1 MATTPTTEH
10 QFDTPDVPSP
20 DLLRER
26 RRLHTKLKLAT
37 QIGEGID
44 GYIIGGIGMA
54 MGALTTDLHLST
66 VMEGLVGA
74 SPLIGIFVGGPLF
87 GRLADRYGRRPVF
100 LVDMLIFLI
109 GSVLQFFV
117 TDGLQLFLIR
127 LVMGIAIG
135 GEYAIGAPLLSEYAP
150 TKGRGRLL
158 ASLEISWYVGYALAT
173 VVGAAF
179 QGVHGGWRYTLAS
192 SAVIALVCVALRG
205 GIPES
210 ARWLLSRGRREE
222 AERLIARY
230 GMDIDVTAELAE
242 TAEPQQ
248 QGLRALFSRRHLRS
262 TVFASVFW
270 AALVLPYFAIGTFW
284 TQVFD
289 ALNMG
294 DNAVAALLVYSFTA
308 VAGVTVGCLV
318 VDRIGRRRLLIPP
331 FWITAAA
338 LATVAVW
345 PTSTPVIVGGF
356 LFFIFLNAA
365 SSALTA
371 VYPLEV
377 FPTSLRSTGVGFAS
391 AMSRVGAAIGTF
403 LLPMGLDR
411 FGARFVLLVGA
422 VVLAL
427 GGLVSHVLAPETT
440 DLDLAKAARAPKGR
454 GAAPDVRL
462 PPRGRD

>member
-1 MATTPTTEH
+1 M
-10 QFDTPDVPSP
+10 
-20 DLLRER
+20 LRER

-100 LVDMLIFLI
+100 LIDMLIFLI

-117 TDGLQLFLIR
+117 SDGLQLFVIR

-150 TKGRGRLL
+150 SKGRGRLL

-210 ARWLLSRGRREE
+210 ARWLLSRGRRKE
-222 AERLIARY
+222 AEQLIARY
-230 GMDIDVTAELAE
+230 GMDIDVSAELEEAS
-242 TAEPQQ
+242 EPQQ
-248 QGLRALFSRRHLRS
+248 QGLRALFGRRHLRS

-289 ALNMG
+289 ALHMG

-308 VAGVTVGCLV
+308 VAGVTAGCLV

-338 LATVAVW
+338 LAMVAVW

-391 AMSRVGAAIGTF
+391 AMSRVGAAVGTF

-422 VVLAL
+422 AVLAL
-427 GGLVSHVLAPETT
+427 GGLVSHFLAPETT
-440 DLDLAKAARAPKGR
+440 DLDLARAARAPKGPTVPT
-454 GAAPDVRL
+454 G
-462 PPRGRD
+462 

>member
-1 MATTPTTEH
+1 MATTPATQH
-10 QFDTPDVPSP
+10 QPGTPEVP
-20 DLLRER
+20 DLARER

-54 MGALTTDLHLST
+54 MTALTADLHLST
-66 VMEGLVGA
+66 LMEGLVGA

-100 LVDMLIFLI
+100 LADMLIFLA
-109 GSVLQFFV
+109 GSALQLFV

-127 LVMGIAIG
+127 LLMGMAIG

-150 TKGRGRLL
+150 RQGRGRLL

-173 VVGAAF
+173 VVGALFAN
-179 QGVHGGWRYTLAS
+179 VEGGWRWSLAS
-192 SAVIALVCVALRG
+192 SAVIAVVCVSLRG

-222 AERLIARY
+222 AEALIERY
-230 GMDIDVTAELAE
+230 GIEIDITAELDEDAV
-242 TAEPQQ
+242 TGRA
-248 QGLRALFSRRHLRS
+248 GFRALFSRQHIRS
-262 TVFASVFW
+262 TVFAGVFW
-270 AALVLPYFAIGTFW
+270 AALVLPYFSIGTFW

-289 ALNMG
+289 ALHMG

-331 FWITAAA
+331 FWITAGCLALVAA
-338 LATVAVW
+338 W
-345 PTSTPVIVGGF
+345 PSSTPVIVGGF

-377 FPTSLRSTGVGFAS
+377 FPTSLRATGVGFAT

-403 LLPMGLDR
+403 LLPMGLDHY
-411 FGARFVLLVGA
+411 GARFVLLIGA
-422 VVLAL
+422 GVLAF
-427 GGLVSHVLAPETT
+427 GGLVSQFLAPETT
-440 DLDLAKAARAPKGR
+440 DLDLATAARRA
-454 GAAPDVRL
+454 
-462 PPRGRD
+462 RDKTAV

>member
-1 MATTPTTEH
+1 MATTPATEP
-10 QFDTPDVPSP
+10 QFETPPSP
-20 DLLRER
+20 VPLRER

-74 SPLIGIFVGGPLF
+74 SPLIGIFVGGPVF
-87 GRLADRYGRRPVF
+87 GRLADRFGRRPVF
-100 LVDMLIFLI
+100 LADMLVFLV

-117 TDGLQLFLIR
+117 TDGLQLFVIR
-127 LVMGIAIG
+127 LLMGVAIG

-150 TKGRGRLL
+150 KEGRGRLL

-173 VVGAAF
+173 VVGALFADI
-179 QGVHGGWRYTLAS
+179 QGGWRWSLAS
-192 SAVIALVCVALRG
+192 SAVIAVVCVALRG

-210 ARWLLSRGRREE
+210 ARWLLSKGRREE
-222 AERLIARY
+222 AEELITKY
-230 GMDIDVTAELAE
+230 GIEIDVAAELDERTEAGQE
-242 TAEPQQ
+242 
-248 QGLRALFSRRHLRS
+248 GFRSLFSRRHIRS

-289 ALNMG
+289 ALHMG

-308 VAGVTVGCLV
+308 VAGVTAGCLV

-331 FWITAAA
+331 FWITAGCLA
-338 LATVAVW
+338 LVAVW
-345 PTSTPVIVGGF
+345 PSSTPVIVAGF

-377 FPTSLRSTGVGFAS
+377 FPTSLRATGVGFAT
-391 AMSRVGAAIGTF
+391 AMSRVGAAVGTF
-403 LLPMGLDR
+403 LLPMGLDH
-411 FGARFVLLVGA
+411 FGARFVLFVGA
-422 VVLAL
+422 GVLAV
-427 GGLVSHVLAPETT
+427 GGLVSQFLAPETT
-440 DLDLAKAARAPKGR
+440 DMDLAAAARTAREP
-454 GAAPDVRL
+454 AS
-462 PPRGRD
+462 

>member
-1 MATTPTTEH
+1 MATTPPTTEH
-10 QFDTPDVPSP
+10 QFETPGVPP
-20 DLLRER
+20 TPELLRAR

-54 MGALTTDLHLST
+54 MAALTTDLHLST

-100 LVDMLIFLI
+100 LADMLIFLV

-117 TDGLQLFLIR
+117 ADGLQLFLIR

-150 TKGRGRLL
+150 RQGRGRLL

-173 VVGAAF
+173 VVGAVF
-179 QGVHGGWRYTLAS
+179 KDVQDGWRWTLAS
-192 SAVIALVCVALRG
+192 SAVIAVVCVALRG

-210 ARWLLSRGRREE
+210 ARWLLSKGRRAE
-222 AERLIARY
+222 AEELIAKY
-230 GMDIDVTAELAE
+230 GIEVDVTAELDE
-242 TAEPQQ
+242 TAQSEH
-248 QGLRALFSRRHLRS
+248 QGFRALFSRRHIRS

-308 VAGVTVGCLV
+308 VAGVTAGCLV

-331 FWITAAA
+331 FWITAGA
-338 LATVAVW
+338 LAVVALW
-345 PTSTPVIVGGF
+345 PSSTPVIVGGF

-377 FPTSLRSTGVGFAS
+377 FPTSLRATGVGFAT
-391 AMSRVGAAIGTF
+391 AMSRVGAAVGTF

-411 FGARFVLLVGA
+411 YGARFVLLVGA
-422 VVLAL
+422 GVLAV
-427 GGLVSHVLAPETT
+427 GAVVSQFLAPETT
-440 DLDLAKAARAPKGR
+440 DLDLAEAARTAREP
-454 GAAPDVRL
+454 AV
-462 PPRGRD
+462 

>member
-1 MATTPTTEH
+1 MPVPT
-10 QFDTPDVPSP
+10 

-100 LVDMLIFLI
+100 LVDMLVFLV

-117 TDGLQLFLIR
+117 ADGLQLFLIR

-150 TKGRGRLL
+150 RKGRGRLL

-173 VVGAAF
+173 VVGAVFAD
-179 QGVHGGWRYTLAS
+179 VHGGWRYTLAS

-222 AERLIARY
+222 AEQLIARY
-230 GMDIDVTAELAE
+230 GIDIDVTAELAE
-242 TAEPQQ
+242 TAEPQR

-284 TQVFD
+284 TQVFT

-308 VAGVTVGCLV
+308 VAGVTAGCLV
-318 VDRIGRRRLLIPP
+318 VDRIGRRKLLIPP

-338 LATVAVW
+338 LAVVAVW
-345 PTSTPVIVGGF
+345 PKSTPVIVGGF

-377 FPTSLRSTGVGFAS
+377 FPTSLRATGVGFAS

-403 LLPMGLDR
+403 LLPMGLNH

-422 VVLAL
+422 AVLAL
-427 GGLVSHVLAPETT
+427 GGLVSHFLAPETT
-440 DLDLAKAARAPKGR
+440 DLDLATAARTTTP
-454 GAAPDVRL
+454 
-462 PPRGRD
+462 

>member
-1 MATTPTTEH
+1 MATTPATQH
-10 QFDTPDVPSP
+10 QPSTPDVP
-20 DLLRER
+20 DLVRER

-54 MGALTTDLHLST
+54 MTALTADLHLST
-66 VMEGLVGA
+66 LMEGLVGA

-87 GRLADRYGRRPVF
+87 GRLADRFGRRPVF
-100 LVDMLIFLI
+100 LADMLIFLV

-117 TDGLQLFLIR
+117 ADGLQLFVIR
-127 LVMGIAIG
+127 LVMGVAIG

-150 TKGRGRLL
+150 KKGRGRLL
-158 ASLEISWYVGYALAT
+158 ASLEISWYVGYAVAT
-173 VVGAAF
+173 VVGAVF
-179 QGVHGGWRYTLAS
+179 EDVHGGWRWSLAS
-192 SAVIALVCVALRG
+192 SAVIAVVCVSLRG

-210 ARWLLSRGRREE
+210 ARWLLSKGRRDE
-222 AERLIARY
+222 AEALIEKY
-230 GMDIDVTAELAE
+230 GIEIDVTAELDAN
-242 TAEPQQ
+242 TATGQA
-248 QGLRALFSRRHLRS
+248 GFKDLFSRRHIRS

-270 AALVLPYFAIGTFW
+270 AALVLPYFAISTFW

-289 ALNMG
+289 ALHMG

-331 FWITAAA
+331 FWITAASLA
-338 LATVAVW
+338 LVAAW
-345 PTSTPVIVGGF
+345 PTVTPVIVGGF

-365 SSALTA
+365 SSALTS

-377 FPTSLRSTGVGFAS
+377 FPTSLRATGVGFAT

-403 LLPMGLDR
+403 LLPMGLDHY
-411 FGARFVLLVGA
+411 GARFVLLVGA
-422 VVLAL
+422 GVLAV
-427 GGLVSHVLAPETT
+427 GGLVSQFLAPETT
-440 DLDLAKAARAPKGR
+440 DLDLAKAARA
-454 GAAPDVRL
+454 VREKTPTATL
-462 PPRGRD
+462 

>member
-1 MATTPTTEH
+1 MATTPAIPPSTTTEA
-10 QFDTPDVPSP
+10 PDHG
-20 DLLRER
+20 RER

-44 GYIIGGIGMA
+44 GYVIGGIGMA
-54 MGALTTDLHLST
+54 MTALTADLHLST
-66 VMEGLVGA
+66 LMEGLVGA

-100 LVDMLIFLI
+100 LADMLIFLV

-117 TDGLQLFLIR
+117 TDGMQLFVIR
-127 LVMGIAIG
+127 LVMGVAIG

-150 TKGRGRLL
+150 KQGRGRLL

-173 VVGAAF
+173 VVGAVF
-179 QGVHGGWRYTLAS
+179 EDVDGGWRWSLAS
-192 SAVIALVCVALRG
+192 SAVLAVVCVSLRG

-210 ARWLLSRGRREE
+210 ARWLLSKGRREE
-222 AERLIARY
+222 AEALIERY
-230 GMDIDVTAELAE
+230 AIEIDVTAEIDELMATE
-242 TAEPQQ
+242 QA
-248 QGLRALFSRRHLRS
+248 GFGALFSKEHLRS

-270 AALVLPYFAIGTFW
+270 AALVLPYFAISTYW
-284 TQVFD
+284 TQVFE

-308 VAGVTVGCLV
+308 VAGVTAGCLV

-331 FWITAAA
+331 FWITAGCLA
-338 LATVAVW
+338 LVAVW
-345 PTSTPVIVGGF
+345 PSSTPVIVCGF

-365 SSALTA
+365 SSALTS

-377 FPTSLRSTGVGFAS
+377 FPTSLRATGVGFAT

-403 LLPMGLDR
+403 LLPMGLDHY
-411 FGARFVLLVGA
+411 GARFVLLVGA
-422 VVLAL
+422 GVLAL
-427 GGLVSHVLAPETT
+427 GGLVSQFLAPETT
-440 DLDLAKAARAPKGR
+440 DLDLANAARTAREKPT
-454 GAAPDVRL
+454 A
-462 PPRGRD
+462 

>member
-1 MATTPTTEH
+1 MAMTPAT
-10 QFDTPDVPSP
+10 QQPPGTPEVPA
-20 DLLRER
+20 DRVRER

-54 MGALTTDLHLST
+54 MTALTADLHLST
-66 VMEGLVGA
+66 LMEGLVGA
-74 SPLIGIFVGGPLF
+74 SPLIGIFVGGPFF
-87 GRLADRYGRRPVF
+87 GRLADRFGRRPVF
-100 LVDMLIFLI
+100 LADMLIFLV

-127 LVMGIAIG
+127 LLMGVAIG

-150 TKGRGRLL
+150 RQGRGRLL

-173 VVGAAF
+173 VVGALFAD
-179 QGVHGGWRYTLAS
+179 VDGGWRWSLAS
-192 SAVIALVCVALRG
+192 SAVIAVVCVSLRG

-222 AERLIARY
+222 AEALIEKY
-230 GMDIDVTAELAE
+230 GIEIDVDAELDERSA
-242 TAEPQQ
+242 TGRA
-248 QGLRALFSRRHLRS
+248 GFWALFSKDHIRS

-308 VAGVTVGCLV
+308 VAGVTAGCLV

-331 FWITAAA
+331 FWITAACLA
-338 LATVAVW
+338 LVAVW
-345 PTSTPVIVGGF
+345 PHSTPVIVGGF

-377 FPTSLRSTGVGFAS
+377 FPTALRATGVGFAT

-411 FGARFVLLVGA
+411 YGVEFVLLIGA
-422 VVLAL
+422 GVLAL
-427 GGLVSHVLAPETT
+427 GGLVSQFLAPETT
-440 DLDLAKAARAPKGR
+440 DLDLAKAARRAR
-454 GAAPDVRL
+454 GPVN
-462 PPRGRD
+462 G

>member
-1 MATTPTTEH
+1 MAMTPATEH
-10 QFDTPDVPSP
+10 QFDTPEVSSSP
-20 DLLRER
+20 ELLRER

-54 MGALTTDLHLST
+54 MTALTADLHLST

-74 SPLIGIFVGGPLF
+74 SPLIGIFVGGPVF
-87 GRLADRYGRRPVF
+87 GWLADRYGRRPVF

-150 TKGRGRLL
+150 RKGRGRLL

-179 QGVHGGWRYTLAS
+179 QDVHGGWRWTLAS
-192 SAVIALVCVALRG
+192 SAVIAVVCVALRG

-210 ARWLLSRGRREE
+210 ARWLLSKGRREE
-222 AERLIARY
+222 ADALIHRY
-230 GMDIDVTAELAE
+230 GIEIDVTAELGERAQLE
-242 TAEPQQ
+242 R
-248 QGLRALFSRRHLRS
+248 QGFLALFSREHLRS

-270 AALVLPYFAIGTFW
+270 AALVLPYFSIGTFW

-289 ALNMG
+289 ALDMG

-331 FWITAAA
+331 FWITAACLA
-338 LATVAVW
+338 LVAVW

-377 FPTSLRSTGVGFAS
+377 FPTSLRATGVGFAT
-391 AMSRVGAAIGTF
+391 AMSRVGAAVGTF

-411 FGARFVLLVGA
+411 YGVRFVLLVGA
-422 VVLAL
+422 AVLAV
-427 GGLVSHVLAPETT
+427 GALVSQFLAPETT
-440 DLDLAKAARAPKGR
+440 DLDLAKAARTAREPGE
-454 GAAPDVRL
+454 
-462 PPRGRD
+462 

>member
-1 MATTPTTEH
+1 MAMTPAT
-10 QFDTPDVPSP
+10 QQPPGTPEVPA
-20 DLLRER
+20 DRARER

-54 MGALTTDLHLST
+54 MTALTADLHLST
-66 VMEGLVGA
+66 LMEGLVGA

-87 GRLADRYGRRPVF
+87 GRLADRLGRRPVF
-100 LVDMLIFLI
+100 LADMLIFLV

-127 LVMGIAIG
+127 LLMGVAIG

-150 TKGRGRLL
+150 RQGRGRLL

-173 VVGAAF
+173 VVGALFAD
-179 QGVHGGWRYTLAS
+179 VEGGWRWSLAS
-192 SAVIALVCVALRG
+192 SAVIAVVCVSLRG

-210 ARWLLSRGRREE
+210 ARWLLSKGRREE
-222 AERLIARY
+222 AEALIERY
-230 GMDIDVTAELAE
+230 GIEIDVDAELDERSA
-242 TAEPQQ
+242 TGQA
-248 QGLRALFSRRHLRS
+248 GFWALFSKEHLRS

-331 FWITAAA
+331 FWITAGCLA
-338 LATVAVW
+338 LVAVW
-345 PTSTPVIVGGF
+345 PHSTPVIVGGF

-377 FPTSLRSTGVGFAS
+377 FPTALRATGVGFAT

-411 FGARFVLLVGA
+411 FGVEFVLLVGA
-422 VVLAL
+422 GVLAL
-427 GGLVSHVLAPETT
+427 GGLVSQFLAPETT
-440 DLDLAKAARAPKGR
+440 DLDLARAARKAR
-454 GAAPDVRL
+454 GPAGA
-462 PPRGRD
+462 

>member
-1 MATTPTTEH
+1 MATTPATAP
-10 QFDTPDVPSP
+10 QSGTPPTAA
-20 DLLRER
+20 LLRER

-54 MGALTTDLHLST
+54 MAALTTDLHLST

-87 GRLADRYGRRPVF
+87 GRLADRFGRRPVF
-100 LVDMLIFLI
+100 LADMLIFLV
-109 GSVLQFFV
+109 GSLLQFFV

-127 LVMGIAIG
+127 LVMGVAIG

-150 TKGRGRLL
+150 RQGRGRLL

-173 VVGAAF
+173 VVGALFADV
-179 QGVHGGWRYTLAS
+179 QGGWRWSLAS
-192 SAVIALVCVALRG
+192 SSVIALVCVALRG

-210 ARWLLSRGRREE
+210 ARWLLSKGRHEE
-222 AERLIARY
+222 AEELIAKY
-230 GMDIDVTAELAE
+230 GIEIDVTAELDDRAE
-242 TAEPQQ
+242 AGQE
-248 QGLRALFSRRHLRS
+248 GFRALFSRRHLRS
-262 TVFASVFW
+262 TVFAGVFW

-289 ALNMG
+289 ALHMG

-308 VAGVTVGCLV
+308 VAGVTAGCLV
-318 VDRIGRRRLLIPP
+318 VDRIGRRKLLIPP
-331 FWITAAA
+331 FWITAGCLA
-338 LATVAVW
+338 LVAVW
-345 PTSTPVIVGGF
+345 PSVTPVIVGGF

-377 FPTSLRSTGVGFAS
+377 FPTSLRATGVGFAT

-411 FGARFVLLVGA
+411 FGVRFVLLVGA
-422 VVLAL
+422 GVLAV
-427 GGLVSHVLAPETT
+427 GGLVSHFLAPETT
-440 DLDLAKAARAPKGR
+440 DLDLARAARTAREPV
-454 GAAPDVRL
+454 A
-462 PPRGRD
+462 

>member
-1 MATTPTTEH
+1 MAMTPAT
-10 QFDTPDVPSP
+10 QQPPGTPEVPA
-20 DLLRER
+20 DRVRER

-54 MGALTTDLHLST
+54 MTALTADLHLST
-66 VMEGLVGA
+66 LMEGLVGA
-74 SPLIGIFVGGPLF
+74 SPLIGIFVGGPVF
-87 GRLADRYGRRPVF
+87 GRLADRFGRRPVF
-100 LVDMLIFLI
+100 LADMLIFLV

-127 LVMGIAIG
+127 LLMGVAIG

-150 TKGRGRLL
+150 RQGRGRLL

-173 VVGAAF
+173 VVGALFAD
-179 QGVHGGWRYTLAS
+179 VDGGWRWSLAS
-192 SAVIALVCVALRG
+192 SAVIAVVCVSLRG

-222 AERLIARY
+222 AEALIEKY
-230 GMDIDVTAELAE
+230 GIEIDVDAELDERSA
-242 TAEPQQ
+242 TGRA
-248 QGLRALFSRRHLRS
+248 GFWALFSKDHIRS

-308 VAGVTVGCLV
+308 VAGVTAGCLV

-331 FWITAAA
+331 FWITAACLA
-338 LATVAVW
+338 LVAVW
-345 PTSTPVIVGGF
+345 PHSTPVIVGGF

-377 FPTSLRSTGVGFAS
+377 FPTSLRATGVGFAT

-411 FGARFVLLVGA
+411 FGVEFVLLIGA
-422 VVLAL
+422 GVLAL
-427 GGLVSHVLAPETT
+427 GGLVSQFLAPETT
-440 DLDLAKAARAPKGR
+440 DLDLAKAARRAR
-454 GAAPDVRL
+454 GPVN
-462 PPRGRD
+462 G

>member
-1 MATTPTTEH
+1 M
-10 QFDTPDVPSP
+10 
-20 DLLRER
+20 RER
-26 RRLHTKLKLAT
+26 RRLPTKLKLAT
-37 QIGEGID
+37 QMGEGID

-54 MGALTTDLHLST
+54 MSALTADLHLST
-66 VMEGLVGA
+66 LMEGLVGA

-87 GRLADRYGRRPVF
+87 GRLAERLGRRPVF
-100 LVDMLIFLI
+100 LADMLIFLV

-127 LVMGIAIG
+127 LLMGVGIG

-150 TKGRGRLL
+150 KQGRGRLL
-158 ASLEISWYVGYALAT
+158 ASLEISWYVGYAVAT
-173 VVGAAF
+173 VVGALFAN
-179 QGVHGGWRYTLAS
+179 VDGGWRWSLAS
-192 SAVIALVCVALRG
+192 SAVIAVVCVSLRG

-210 ARWLLSRGRREE
+210 ARWLLSKGRREE
-222 AERLIARY
+222 AEALIERY
-230 GMDIDVTAELAE
+230 GIEIDVEAELDERSA
-242 TAEPQQ
+242 TGQA
-248 QGLRALFSRRHLRS
+248 GFWALFSKDHIRS

-289 ALNMG
+289 ALHMG

-308 VAGVTVGCLV
+308 VAGVTAGCLV

-331 FWITAAA
+331 FWITAACLA
-338 LATVAVW
+338 LVAVW
-345 PTSTPVIVGGF
+345 PHSTPVIVVGF

-377 FPTSLRSTGVGFAS
+377 FPTSLRATGVGFAT

-411 FGARFVLLVGA
+411 FGVEFVLLVGA
-422 VVLAL
+422 GVLAV
-427 GGLVSHVLAPETT
+427 GGLVSHFLAPETT
-440 DLDLAKAARAPKGR
+440 DMDLARAAVKAR
-454 GAAPDVRL
+454 GPVSGAGPE
-462 PPRGRD
+462 

>member
-1 MATTPTTEH
+1 MAMTPAT
-10 QFDTPDVPSP
+10 QQPPGTPQASDHT
-20 DLLRER
+20 RER

-54 MGALTTDLHLST
+54 MTALTADLHLST
-66 VMEGLVGA
+66 LMEGLVGA

-87 GRLADRYGRRPVF
+87 GRLADRFGRRPVF
-100 LVDMLIFLI
+100 LADMVIFLV

-127 LVMGIAIG
+127 LLMGVAIG

-150 TKGRGRLL
+150 KQGRGRLL

-173 VVGAAF
+173 VVGAVFAN
-179 QGVHGGWRYTLAS
+179 VDGGWRWSLAS
-192 SAVIALVCVALRG
+192 SAVLAVICVSLRG

-210 ARWLLSRGRREE
+210 ARWLLSKGRREE
-222 AERLIARY
+222 AEALIERY
-230 GMDIDVTAELAE
+230 GIEIDVDAELDERAA
-242 TAEPQQ
+242 TGQA
-248 QGLRALFSRRHLRS
+248 GFWALFSKEHLRS

-289 ALNMG
+289 ALHMG

-308 VAGVTVGCLV
+308 VAGVTAGCLV

-331 FWITAAA
+331 FWITAGCLA
-338 LATVAVW
+338 LVAVW
-345 PTSTPVIVGGF
+345 PHSTPVIVAGF

-377 FPTSLRSTGVGFAS
+377 FPTSLRATGVGFAT
-391 AMSRVGAAIGTF
+391 AMSRVGAAVGTF

-411 FGARFVLLVGA
+411 FGVEFVLLIGA
-422 VVLAL
+422 GVLAL
-427 GGLVSHVLAPETT
+427 GGLVSQFLAPETT
-440 DLDLAKAARAPKGR
+440 DLDLAKAARTAR
-454 GAAPDVRL
+454 GPVN
-462 PPRGRD
+462 G

>member
-1 MATTPTTEH
+1 MAMTPAT
-10 QFDTPDVPSP
+10 QQPPGTPEVPA
-20 DLLRER
+20 DRDRER

-54 MGALTTDLHLST
+54 MTALTADLHLST
-66 VMEGLVGA
+66 LMEGLVGA

-87 GRLADRYGRRPVF
+87 GRLADRFGRRPVF
-100 LVDMLIFLI
+100 LADMLIFLV
-109 GSVLQFFV
+109 GSALQFFV

-127 LVMGIAIG
+127 LLMGVAIG

-150 TKGRGRLL
+150 RKGRGRLL

-173 VVGAAF
+173 VVGALFAD
-179 QGVHGGWRYTLAS
+179 VDGGWRWSLAS
-192 SAVIALVCVALRG
+192 SAVIAVVCVSLRG

-210 ARWLLSRGRREE
+210 ARWLLSKGRREE
-222 AERLIARY
+222 AEALIERY
-230 GMDIDVTAELAE
+230 GIEIDVDAELDERSA
-242 TAEPQQ
+242 TGQA
-248 QGLRALFSRRHLRS
+248 GFRSLFSKDHLRS

-289 ALNMG
+289 ALHMG

-308 VAGVTVGCLV
+308 VAGVTAGCLV

-331 FWITAAA
+331 FWITAACLA
-338 LATVAVW
+338 LVAVW
-345 PTSTPVIVGGF
+345 PHSTPVIVGGF
-356 LFFIFLNAA
+356 VFFIFLNAA

-377 FPTSLRSTGVGFAS
+377 FPTSLRATGVGFAT
-391 AMSRVGAAIGTF
+391 AMSRVGAAVGTF

-411 FGARFVLLVGA
+411 FGVEFVLLVGA
-422 VVLAL
+422 GVLAL
-427 GGLVSHVLAPETT
+427 GGLVSQFLAPETT
-440 DLDLAKAARAPKGR
+440 DLDLAKAARTAR
-454 GAAPDVRL
+454 GPVS
-462 PPRGRD
+462 G

>member
-1 MATTPTTEH
+1 MATTPAIPPSTTTEA
-10 QFDTPDVPSP
+10 PDHG
-20 DLLRER
+20 RER

-44 GYIIGGIGMA
+44 GYVIGGIGMA
-54 MGALTTDLHLST
+54 MTALTADLHLST
-66 VMEGLVGA
+66 LMEGLVGA

-100 LVDMLIFLI
+100 LADMLIFLV

-117 TDGLQLFLIR
+117 TDGMQLFVIR
-127 LVMGIAIG
+127 LVMGVAIG

-150 TKGRGRLL
+150 KQGRGRLL

-173 VVGAAF
+173 VVGAVF
-179 QGVHGGWRYTLAS
+179 EDVDGGWRWSLAS
-192 SAVIALVCVALRG
+192 SAVLAVVCVSLRG

-210 ARWLLSRGRREE
+210 ARWLLSKGRREE
-222 AERLIARY
+222 AEALIERY
-230 GMDIDVTAELAE
+230 AIEIDVTAEIDERMATE
-242 TAEPQQ
+242 QA
-248 QGLRALFSRRHLRS
+248 GFGALFSKEHLRS

-270 AALVLPYFAIGTFW
+270 AALVLPYFAISTYW
-284 TQVFD
+284 TQVFE

-308 VAGVTVGCLV
+308 IAGVTAGCLV

-331 FWITAAA
+331 FWITAGCLA
-338 LATVAVW
+338 LVAVW
-345 PTSTPVIVGGF
+345 PSSTPVIVCGF

-365 SSALTA
+365 SSALTS

-377 FPTSLRSTGVGFAS
+377 FPTSLRATGVGFAT

-403 LLPMGLDR
+403 LLPMGLDHY
-411 FGARFVLLVGA
+411 GARFVLLVGA
-422 VVLAL
+422 GVLAL
-427 GGLVSHVLAPETT
+427 GGLVSQFLAPETT
-440 DLDLAKAARAPKGR
+440 DLDLANAARTAREKPT
-454 GAAPDVRL
+454 A
-462 PPRGRD
+462 

>member
-10 QFDTPDVPSP
+10 QFDAPGVPSP

-66 VMEGLVGA
+66 VMQGLVGA

-117 TDGLQLFLIR
+117 TDGLQLFVIR

-150 TKGRGRLL
+150 SKGRGRLL

-222 AERLIARY
+222 AEQLIARY
-230 GMDIDVTAELAE
+230 GMDIDVSAELAE
-242 TAEPQQ
+242 TSEPRQ
-248 QGLRALFSRRHLRS
+248 QGLRALFSRRHLRG

-289 ALNMG
+289 ALHMG

-308 VAGVTVGCLV
+308 VAGVTAGCLV

-338 LATVAVW
+338 LAMVAVW

-422 VVLAL
+422 AVLAL
-427 GGLVSHVLAPETT
+427 GGLVSHFLAPETT
-440 DLDLAKAARAPKGR
+440 DLDLATAARISQGR
-454 GAAPDVRL
+454 AEPSGHR
-462 PPRGRD
+462 

>member
-1 MATTPTTEH
+1 MATTPAIPPSTTTEA
-10 QFDTPDVPSP
+10 PDHG
-20 DLLRER
+20 RER

-44 GYIIGGIGMA
+44 GYVIGGIGMA
-54 MGALTTDLHLST
+54 MTALTADLHLST
-66 VMEGLVGA
+66 LMEGLVGA

-100 LVDMLIFLI
+100 LADMLIFLV

-117 TDGLQLFLIR
+117 TDGMQLFVIR
-127 LVMGIAIG
+127 LVMGVAIG

-150 TKGRGRLL
+150 KQGRGRLL

-173 VVGAAF
+173 VVGAVF
-179 QGVHGGWRYTLAS
+179 EDVDGGWRWSLAS
-192 SAVIALVCVALRG
+192 SAVLAVVCVSLRG

-210 ARWLLSRGRREE
+210 ARWLLSKGRREE
-222 AERLIARY
+222 AEALIERY
-230 GMDIDVTAELAE
+230 AIEIDVTAEIDERMATE
-242 TAEPQQ
+242 QA
-248 QGLRALFSRRHLRS
+248 GFGALFSKEHLRS

-270 AALVLPYFAIGTFW
+270 AALVLPYFAIGTYW
-284 TQVFD
+284 TQVFE

-308 VAGVTVGCLV
+308 VAGVTAGCLV

-331 FWITAAA
+331 FWITAGCLA
-338 LATVAVW
+338 LVAVW
-345 PTSTPVIVGGF
+345 PSSTPVIVCGF

-365 SSALTA
+365 SSALTS

-377 FPTSLRSTGVGFAS
+377 FPTSLRATGVGFAT

-403 LLPMGLDR
+403 LLPMGLDHY
-411 FGARFVLLVGA
+411 GARFVLLVGA
-422 VVLAL
+422 GVLAL
-427 GGLVSHVLAPETT
+427 GGLVSQFLAPETT
-440 DLDLAKAARAPKGR
+440 DLDLANAARTAREKPT
-454 GAAPDVRL
+454 A
-462 PPRGRD
+462 

>member
-1 MATTPTTEH
+1 MP
-10 QFDTPDVPSP
+10 VSP

-66 VMEGLVGA
+66 VMQGLVGA

-100 LVDMLIFLI
+100 LADMLIFLV
-109 GSVLQFFV
+109 GSVLQFLV

-127 LVMGIAIG
+127 LAMGIAIG

-150 TKGRGRLL
+150 RKGRGRLL

-173 VVGAAF
+173 VVGAVFAD
-179 QGVHGGWRYTLAS
+179 VHGGWRYTLAS

-205 GIPES
+205 GVPES
-210 ARWLLSRGRREE
+210 ARWLLSKGRREE
-222 AERLIARY
+222 AEQLIARY
-230 GMDIDVTAELAE
+230 GIDIDVSAELAE
-242 TAEPQQ
+242 TAEPQR

-308 VAGVTVGCLV
+308 VAGVTAGCLV
-318 VDRIGRRRLLIPP
+318 VDRIGRRKLLIPP

-338 LATVAVW
+338 LAVVAMW
-345 PTSTPVIVGGF
+345 PKSTPVIVGGF

-377 FPTSLRSTGVGFAS
+377 FPTSLRATGVGFAT

-403 LLPMGLDR
+403 LLPMGLNH
-411 FGARFVLLVGA
+411 FGARFVLLAGA
-422 VVLAL
+422 AVLAL
-427 GGLVSHVLAPETT
+427 GGLVSHFLAPETT
-440 DLDLAKAARAPKGR
+440 DLDLATAARTTA
-454 GAAPDVRL
+454 
-462 PPRGRD
+462 

>member
-1 MATTPTTEH
+1 MATTPPTTEH
-10 QFDTPDVPSP
+10 QFDTPEVPP
-20 DLLRER
+20 TPELLRER

-54 MGALTTDLHLST
+54 MAALTTDLHLST

-100 LVDMLIFLI
+100 LADMLIFLV

-117 TDGLQLFLIR
+117 ADGLQLFLIR

-150 TKGRGRLL
+150 RKGRGRLL

-173 VVGAAF
+173 VVGAVF
-179 QGVHGGWRYTLAS
+179 KDVQDGWRWTLAS
-192 SAVIALVCVALRG
+192 SAVIAVVCVALRG

-210 ARWLLSRGRREE
+210 ARWLLSKGRRAE
-222 AERLIARY
+222 AEELIAKY
-230 GMDIDVTAELAE
+230 GIEVDVAAELDE
-242 TAEPQQ
+242 TSQSQQ
-248 QGLRALFSRRHLRS
+248 PGFRALFSRRHLRS

-289 ALNMG
+289 ALHMG

-308 VAGVTVGCLV
+308 VAGVTAGCLV
-318 VDRIGRRRLLIPP
+318 VDRIGRRKLLIPP
-331 FWITAAA
+331 FWITAASLA
-338 LATVAVW
+338 LVALW
-345 PTSTPVIVGGF
+345 PSSTPVIVGGF

-377 FPTSLRSTGVGFAS
+377 FPTSLRATGVGFAT
-391 AMSRVGAAIGTF
+391 AMSRVGAAVGTF

-411 FGARFVLLVGA
+411 YGARFVLLVGA
-422 VVLAL
+422 GVLAI
-427 GGLVSHVLAPETT
+427 GAVVSQFLAPETT
-440 DLDLAKAARAPKGR
+440 DLDLAQAARTEAP
-454 GAAPDVRL
+454 
-462 PPRGRD
+462 

>member
-1 MATTPTTEH
+1 MATTPAIPPSTTTEA
-10 QFDTPDVPSP
+10 PDHG
-20 DLLRER
+20 RER

-44 GYIIGGIGMA
+44 GYVIGGIGMA
-54 MGALTTDLHLST
+54 MTALTADLHLST
-66 VMEGLVGA
+66 LMEGLVGA

-100 LVDMLIFLI
+100 LADMLIFLV

-117 TDGLQLFLIR
+117 TDGMQLFVIR
-127 LVMGIAIG
+127 LVMGVAIG

-150 TKGRGRLL
+150 KQGRGRLL

-173 VVGAAF
+173 VVGAVF
-179 QGVHGGWRYTLAS
+179 EDVDGGWRWSLAS
-192 SAVIALVCVALRG
+192 SAVLAVVCVSLRG

-210 ARWLLSRGRREE
+210 ARWLLSKGRREE
-222 AERLIARY
+222 AEALIERY
-230 GMDIDVTAELAE
+230 AIEIDVTAEIDERMATE
-242 TAEPQQ
+242 QA
-248 QGLRALFSRRHLRS
+248 GFGALFSKEHLRS

-270 AALVLPYFAIGTFW
+270 AALVLPYFAISTYW
-284 TQVFD
+284 TQVFE

-308 VAGVTVGCLV
+308 VAGVTAGCLV

-331 FWITAAA
+331 FWITAGCLA
-338 LATVAVW
+338 LVAVW
-345 PTSTPVIVGGF
+345 PSSTPVIVCGF

-365 SSALTA
+365 SSALTS

-377 FPTSLRSTGVGFAS
+377 FPTSLRATGVGFAT

-403 LLPMGLDR
+403 LLPMGLDHY
-411 FGARFVLLVGA
+411 GARFVLLVGA
-422 VVLAL
+422 GVLAL
-427 GGLVSHVLAPETT
+427 GGLVSQFLAPETT
-440 DLDLAKAARAPKGR
+440 DLDLANAARTAREKPT
-454 GAAPDVRL
+454 A
-462 PPRGRD
+462 

>member
-1 MATTPTTEH
+1 MATTPVTEQQPSSPPTPATT
-10 QFDTPDVPSP
+10 
-20 DLLRER
+20 RER

-37 QIGEGID
+37 QIGQGID

-54 MGALTTDLHLST
+54 MAALTTDLHLST
-66 VMEGLVGA
+66 LMEGLVGA

-87 GRLADRYGRRPVF
+87 GRLADRFGRRPVF
-100 LVDMLIFLI
+100 LVDMVIFLV

-127 LVMGIAIG
+127 LLMGVAIG

-150 TKGRGRLL
+150 RQGRGRLL

-173 VVGAAF
+173 VVGALFAN
-179 QGVHGGWRYTLAS
+179 VDGGWRWSLAS
-192 SAVIALVCVALRG
+192 SSVIAVVCVSLRG

-210 ARWLLSRGRREE
+210 ARWLLSKGRRAE
-222 AERLIARY
+222 AEALIEKY
-230 GMDIDVTAELAE
+230 GIEVDVDAELDERA
-242 TAEPQQ
+242 
-248 QGLRALFSRRHLRS
+248 QGQREGFRALFSRRHLRA

-270 AALVLPYFAIGTFW
+270 ACLVLPYFAIGTFW
-284 TQVFD
+284 TQVFE

-331 FWITAAA
+331 FWITAGCLA
-338 LATVAVW
+338 LVALW

-377 FPTSLRSTGVGFAS
+377 FPTSLRTTGVGFAT
-391 AMSRVGAAIGTF
+391 AMSRIGAAIGTF

-411 FGARFVLLVGA
+411 YGPEFVLLIGA
-422 VVLAL
+422 GVLAL
-427 GGLVSHVLAPETT
+427 GGLVSQFLAPETT
-440 DLDLAKAARAPKGR
+440 DMDLAKAARATR
-454 GAAPDVRL
+454 EGAA
-462 PPRGRD
+462 

>member
-10 QFDTPDVPSP
+10 QFDIPGMPVPT

-100 LVDMLIFLI
+100 LVDMLVFLV

-117 TDGLQLFLIR
+117 ADGLQLFLIR

-150 TKGRGRLL
+150 RKGRGRLL

-173 VVGAAF
+173 VVGAVFAD
-179 QGVHGGWRYTLAS
+179 VHGGWRYTLAS

-222 AERLIARY
+222 AEQLIARY
-230 GMDIDVTAELAE
+230 GIDIDVTAELAE
-242 TAEPQQ
+242 TAEPQR

-284 TQVFD
+284 TQVFT

-308 VAGVTVGCLV
+308 VAGVTAGCLV
-318 VDRIGRRRLLIPP
+318 VDRIGRRKLLIPP

-338 LATVAVW
+338 LAVVAVW
-345 PTSTPVIVGGF
+345 PKSTPVIVGGF

-377 FPTSLRSTGVGFAS
+377 FPTSLRATGVGFAS

-403 LLPMGLDR
+403 LLPMGLNH

-422 VVLAL
+422 AVLAL
-427 GGLVSHVLAPETT
+427 GGLVSHFLAPETT
-440 DLDLAKAARAPKGR
+440 DLDLATAARTTTP
-454 GAAPDVRL
+454 
-462 PPRGRD
+462 

>member
-1 MATTPTTEH
+1 MATTPATEP
-10 QFDTPDVPSP
+10 QSGTPPTP
-20 DLLRER
+20 ALLRER

-54 MGALTTDLHLST
+54 MAALTTDLHLST

-87 GRLADRYGRRPVF
+87 GRLADRFGRRPVF
-100 LVDMLIFLI
+100 LVDMVVFLV

-127 LVMGIAIG
+127 LLMGVAIG

-150 TKGRGRLL
+150 RQGRGRLL

-173 VVGAAF
+173 VVGAVFADV
-179 QGVHGGWRYTLAS
+179 QGGWRWSLAS

-210 ARWLLSRGRREE
+210 ARWLLSRGRHEE
-222 AERLIARY
+222 AEELIAKY
-230 GMDIDVTAELAE
+230 GIEIDVSAELDDRAE
-242 TAEPQQ
+242 SGQE
-248 QGLRALFSRRHLRS
+248 GFRALFSRRHLRG
-262 TVFASVFW
+262 TVFAGVFW

-289 ALNMG
+289 ALHMG

-308 VAGVTVGCLV
+308 VAGVTAGCLL
-318 VDRIGRRRLLIPP
+318 VDRIGRRKLLIPP
-331 FWITAAA
+331 FWITAGCLA
-338 LATVAVW
+338 LVAVW
-345 PTSTPVIVGGF
+345 PSSTPVIVVGF

-377 FPTSLRSTGVGFAS
+377 FPTSLRATGVGFAT
-391 AMSRVGAAIGTF
+391 AMSRVGAAVGTF
-403 LLPMGLDR
+403 LLPMGLDH
-411 FGARFVLLVGA
+411 FGPRFVLLVGA
-422 VVLAL
+422 GVLAF
-427 GGLVSHVLAPETT
+427 GGLVSQFLAPETT
-440 DLDLAKAARAPKGR
+440 DLDLARAARTAREPV
-454 GAAPDVRL
+454 A
-462 PPRGRD
+462 

>member
-1 MATTPTTEH
+1 MATTPATEP
-10 QFDTPDVPSP
+10 QFGTPPTP
-20 DLLRER
+20 DLLRVR

-54 MGALTTDLHLST
+54 MAALTTDLHLST

-87 GRLADRYGRRPVF
+87 GRLADRFGRRPVF
-100 LVDMLIFLI
+100 LADMLIFLV
-109 GSVLQFFV
+109 GSLLQFFV
-117 TDGLQLFLIR
+117 TDGMQLFLIR
-127 LVMGIAIG
+127 LVMGVAIG

-150 TKGRGRLL
+150 RKGRGRLL

-173 VVGAAF
+173 VVGALFADV
-179 QGVHGGWRYTLAS
+179 QGGWRWSLAS
-192 SAVIALVCVALRG
+192 SAVIAVVCVALRG

-222 AERLIARY
+222 AEELIAKY
-230 GMDIDVTAELAE
+230 GIEVDVRAELDECAE
-242 TAEPQQ
+242 D
-248 QGLRALFSRRHLRS
+248 GRAGFRSLFSRRHLRS

-289 ALNMG
+289 ALHMG

-318 VDRIGRRRLLIPP
+318 VDRIGRRKLLIPP
-331 FWITAAA
+331 FWITAGA
-338 LATVAVW
+338 LALVAVW

-377 FPTSLRSTGVGFAS
+377 FPTSLRATGVGFAT
-391 AMSRVGAAIGTF
+391 AMSRVGAAVGTF
-403 LLPMGLDR
+403 LLPMGLEH
-411 FGARFVLLVGA
+411 FGARFVLFIGA
-422 VVLAL
+422 GVLAV
-427 GGLVSHVLAPETT
+427 GGLVSQFLAPETT
-440 DLDLAKAARAPKGR
+440 DLDLAKAARTAREPV
-454 GAAPDVRL
+454 A
-462 PPRGRD
+462 

>member
-1 MATTPTTEH
+1 MATTPMTEH
-10 QFDTPDVPSP
+10 QFDIPGTPVSP
-20 DLLRER
+20 ELLRER

-66 VMEGLVGA
+66 VMQGLVGA

-100 LVDMLIFLI
+100 LIDMLIFLV

-117 TDGLQLFLIR
+117 TDGLQLFVIR
-127 LVMGIAIG
+127 LIMGIAIG

-150 TKGRGRLL
+150 SKGRGRLL

-179 QGVHGGWRYTLAS
+179 QDVHGGWRYTLAS
-192 SAVIALVCVALRG
+192 SAVIAVVCVALRG

-210 ARWLLSRGRREE
+210 ARWLLTKGRREE
-222 AERLIARY
+222 AEQLIARY
-230 GMDIDVTAELAE
+230 GMEIDVTAELEE
-242 TAEPQQ
+242 TADPQR

-308 VAGVTVGCLV
+308 VAGVTAGCLV

-338 LATVAVW
+338 LAVVAVW
-345 PTSTPVIVGGF
+345 PKSTPVIVGGF

-377 FPTSLRSTGVGFAS
+377 FPTSLRATGVGFAS

-403 LLPMGLDR
+403 LLPMGLDHY
-411 FGARFVLLVGA
+411 GARFVLLVGA
-422 VVLAL
+422 AVLAL
-427 GGLVSHVLAPETT
+427 GGLVSHFLAPETT
-440 DLDLAKAARAPKGR
+440 DLDLARAARTTAP
-454 GAAPDVRL
+454 
-462 PPRGRD
+462 